1 MKTPS
6 HLEKIR
12 PAETADALLAFYD
25 ERFLWCAYK
34 TLLGRT
40 PDETALRT
48 YLPLLRNG
56 EDRWAIVQ
64 DLSAS
69 EEGRRYAAR
78 GGTPFAVV
86 QPNPLQKILRRLGR
100 ILFHRLGWISG
111 PRRYTRLENRM
122 GQGFEQMLARL
133 DGGRLT
139 GQDGEKEAPDSLA
152 SQIGDLKRLANLPPS
167 AQTIYYRLRARAA
180 SLKGQ
185 RA

>member
-1 MKTPS
+1 MKTFS
-6 HLEKIR
+6 QLEKIR
-12 PAETADALLAFYD
+12 PAETVEDLLALYD

-56 EDRWAIVQ
+56 EDRQAIMQ
-64 DLSAS
+64 DLAAS

-86 QPNPLQKILRRLGR
+86 QPNPLQKSLRRLKR

-111 PRRYTRLENRM
+111 SRRYTRLENRM
-122 GQGFEQMLARL
+122 GQGFEQVLARL
-133 DGGRLT
+133 EDEGLAGR
-139 GQDGEKEAPDSLA
+139 DGEKDAPDSLA

-167 AQTIYYRLRARAA
+167 AQTIYYRLRAKAA

-185 RA
+185 RT